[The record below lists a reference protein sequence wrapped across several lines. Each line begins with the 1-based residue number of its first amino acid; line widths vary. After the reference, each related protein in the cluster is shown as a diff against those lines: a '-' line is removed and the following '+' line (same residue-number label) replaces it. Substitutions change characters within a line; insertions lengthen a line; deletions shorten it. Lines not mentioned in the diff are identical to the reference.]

1 MKFDLIT
8 YPVPYTLYLVPKQLT
23 MTTHNYT
30 ISFQLKRPKLLSS
43 FRLKQSGG
51 RNLFLFT
58 IASFLLLSSC
68 TQQPPTEAELIEKA
82 KAIHE
87 KILTI
92 DSHAD
97 TPMWMTREGF
107 DIGKDNSESSKGS
120 KVDLTRMEE
129 GGLDACFF
137 AVFVGQGSR
146 DKEGD
151 MKARKRA
158 IAMFDTIHNAISR
171 YPELAEVALTST
183 DAYRL
188 EKQEKIAIFIGMENG
203 YPIGND
209 LSLVEDYYKRGA
221 RYITLCHTK
230 NNDICDSSTDKKG
243 PEHDGLSEFGEE
255 VVREMNRL
263 GIMVDVSHVSDKS
276 FYDILE
282 ASATPVIASHSCA
295 RAICDNPRNLDDDM
309 LRALVRNGGVIQMCI
324 LSSYVEEPEPTPLRD
339 SAMAV
344 LREKYNNWEN
354 LSDEELKNARKEWQN
369 LNVQFP
375 RNLSSVTKVVDHIDH
390 MLDVAGIDH
399 IGIGT
404 DFDGGGAVNGCY
416 DVSEMENITIELV
429 KRGYS
434 EEDIEKIWGK
444 NLMRVMREVEE
455 YSKSHI

>member
-1 MKFDLIT
+1 ML
-8 YPVPYTLYLVPKQLT
+8 
-23 MTTHNYT
+23 
-30 ISFQLKRPKLLSS
+30 FQMM
-43 FRLKQSGG
+43 QSRG

-58 IASFLLLSSC
+58 LTSFLLLSSC
-68 TQQPPTEAELIEKA
+68 TQQSPTEAELIQKA

-87 KILTI
+87 KVLTV

-120 KVDLTRMEE
+120 KVDLARMEE

-137 AVFVGQGSR
+137 AVFVGQGNR
-146 DKEGD
+146 DEEGN

-158 IAMFDTIHNAISR
+158 ITMFDTIHNAISR
-171 YPELAEVALTST
+171 YPELAEVALTSM
-183 DAYRL
+183 DASRL
-188 EKQEKIAIFIGMENG
+188 EKQGKRAIFIGMENG

-209 LSLVEDYYKRGA
+209 LSLLEDYYKRGA

-263 GIMVDVSHVSDKS
+263 GIMVDVSHASDKS
-276 FYDILE
+276 FYDVLE
-282 ASATPVIASHSCA
+282 TSATPVIASHSCS

-309 LRALVRNGGVIQMCI
+309 LRALALNGGVIQMCI
-324 LSSYVEEPEPTPLRD
+324 LSAYVEEPEPNPQRD
-339 SAMAV
+339 SAMTA
-344 LREKYNNWEN
+344 LRKKYNNWQE
-354 LSDEELKNARKEWQN
+354 LSDNELKSARKEWQD

-375 RNLSSVTKVVDHIDH
+375 RKLSSVTQVVDHIDH
-390 MLDVAGIDH
+390 MLEVAGIDH

-434 EEDIEKIWGK
+434 VEDIEKIWGK
-444 NLMRVMREVEE
+444 NLMRVMREVED
-455 YSKSHI
+455 YSKNHI